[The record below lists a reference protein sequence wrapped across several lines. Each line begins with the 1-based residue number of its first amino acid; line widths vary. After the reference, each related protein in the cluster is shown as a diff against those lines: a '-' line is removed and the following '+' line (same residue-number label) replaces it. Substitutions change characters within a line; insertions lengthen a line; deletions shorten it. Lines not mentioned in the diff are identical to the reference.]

1 MDPANILTITTS
13 KFDDYG
19 KSAWVG
25 EASKHIGNGVL
36 MSEGEAWKQSR
47 IRLRPIFS
55 KAMLDETKLVEPHFE
70 RLRKQLGHQR
80 GAIVDFQE
88 FSTRLILDIVT
99 DFLFGKSIESL
110 NEDAN
115 GQGRH
120 FLSLVRQFEPA
131 SGSFI
136 AVGVFAWVEL
146 IPFYRQ
152 LLRVVD
158 GMKTFFYAQLQAVLS
173 DTSRKSNGTSC
184 FRTMMKDNVPVQQ
197 VQAELQNIFF
207 ASFDT
212 TNALL
217 CNVIEVVS
225 KRQDIQVRLRDEISC
240 LQGVLPTRRD
250 VQNFT
255 YLRFVILEG
264 KYTTLRLY
272 TPVTS
277 HSRIAL
283 RDTTFPRGGGPT
295 GTEPIFVP
303 AGTTV
308 NWSIYSLNRDPDI
321 YGADWADFRPER
333 WEKPG
338 AGSTNGSFLP
348 FGSGPRACM
357 GREMALMEVSYILVR
372 LLQEFPILK
381 GEDTREFKEAKA
393 VSFYNAN
400 GVLMSLK

>member
-1 MDPANILTITTS
+1 MYLFPALLAAGLVLYGLVRHILAAKRLRQKAVLRGCGTLPEYPHADPFLGLDLAVQTWRDFHAGSLSEGMRKRHERYGRTFRSNNLGSKCIYTVDPANILTITTS

-55 KAMLDETKLVEPHFE
+55 KMMLDETKLVEPHFE

-80 GAIVDFQE
+80 GTIVDFQE
-88 FSTRLILDIVT
+88 LSTRLILDIAT
-99 DFLFGKSIESL
+99 DFLFGKSTESL

-136 AVGVFAWVEL
+136 AVGVLAWIEL
-146 IPFYRQ
+146 LPFYRQ
-152 LLRVVD
+152 LLHVVD

-173 DTSRKSNGTSC
+173 DTSRRSNGTSC

-217 CNVIEVVS
+217 CNVVEIVS
-225 KRQDIQVRLRDEISC
+225 KRQDIQDRLRDEISC
-240 LQGVLPTRRD
+240 LQGALPTRRD
-250 VQNFT
+250 VQNLT

-264 KYTTLRLY
+264 K
-272 TPVTS
+272 
-277 HSRIAL
+277 
-283 RDTTFPRGGGPT
+283 
-295 GTEPIFVP
+295 
-303 AGTTV
+303 
-308 NWSIYSLNRDPDI
+308 
-321 YGADWADFRPER
+321 
-333 WEKPG
+333 
-338 AGSTNGSFLP
+338 STNSSPNLFIVQDFLT
-348 FGSGPRACM
+348 SQM
-357 GREMALMEVSYILVR
+357 L
-372 LLQEFPILK
+372 
-381 GEDTREFKEAKA
+381 
-393 VSFYNAN
+393 
-400 GVLMSLK
+400 